1 KDRLTRIQKIQ
12 DEFASQLNSEEL
24 AFVTYSLE
32 EILLK
37 KWSTKE
43 EKAEMKKIRTAL
55 INFAQESGIERLS
68 EKLEKLVYR
77 PVSEVYIPL
86 PDSKK
91 FHD

>member
-1 KDRLTRIQKIQ
+1 M
-12 DEFASQLNSEEL
+12 
-24 AFVTYSLE
+24 TYSLE

-43 EKAEMKKIRTAL
+43 EKAEMKKIRSDL
-55 INFAQESGIERLS
+55 MNFVNESGVEKLS

-86 PDSKK
+86 PDSKS
-91 FHD
+91 FMMLDQTFRSADRYF

>member
-1 KDRLTRIQKIQ
+1 M
-12 DEFASQLNSEEL
+12 
-24 AFVTYSLE
+24 TYSLE

-43 EKAEMKKIRTAL
+43 EKVEMKKIRSHL
-55 INFAQESGIERLS
+55 MNFAQESGIEKLS

-86 PDSKK
+86 PDSKS
-91 FHD
+91 FTMFDQTFWSQCWDI